1 MFGFAGAILA
11 GTALL
16 LLPFSAAD
24 GRSTGIVDA
33 LFTATSAVC
42 VTGLTVLD
50 TATHWSGFG
59 LAVIM
64 LLIQLGG
71 LGIMIFASLVGLLI
85 ARRFS
90 MRARMTA
97 AVEARA
103 LSTRDVKG
111 LVRGIVLMSLTIEA
125 VVFAFLFRFCSS
137 TTTESGRQ
145 PGTPFS
151 TRSHRST
158 TPDSPSTVTI

>member
-97 AVEARA
+97 VPAVSVRVRLRNRGGSLARPFP
-103 LSTRDVKG
+103 LG
-111 LVRGIVLMSLTIEA
+111 LIVQQRRIRPL
-125 VVFAFLFRFCSS
+125 
-137 TTTESGRQ
+137 Q
-145 PGTPFS
+145 
-151 TRSHRST
+151 
-158 TPDSPSTVTI
+158 

>member
-1 MFGFAGAILA
+1 VFGFAGAILA

-125 VVFAFLFRFCSS
+125 VVFAFLFPRFLFEYDCGIGEAAWHALFHSVSS
-137 TTTESGRQ
+137 FNNAG
-145 PGTPFS
+145 FAL
-151 TRSHRST
+151 
-158 TPDSPSTVTI
+158 